1 MLLTSTIKK
10 YLVYSIIFI
19 VFILM
24 GWISATKMKTLR
36 LENDRLNNN
45 IKNINFEYV
54 VSAAKN
60 GELIYS
66 VNSLTVK
73 SNELVMLNKNLNE
86 SVKNLNL
93 KLKDLQSITSVQYQY
108 ITLYDTIF
116 NATKLSKLKYNYVIE
131 DKFSKFSGNINLP
144 EKLFSSDTLIA
155 NDKKNYPYLSDVNFI
170 ITDTL
175 LIIPEFQYRRSWLFW
190 KKINGVKVHVKT
202 ESPNFKLDRMQSFQ
216 INK

>member
-1 MLLTSTIKK
+1 MLLISTIKK
-10 YLVYSIIFI
+10 YLVYSIII
-19 VFILM
+19 IAFILM

-108 ITLYDTIF
+108 ITLYDTVF

>member
-1 MLLTSTIKK
+1 MFFTSTIKK
-10 YLVYSIIFI
+10 YLVYAIIII
-19 VFILM
+19 VFILT
-24 GWISATKMKTLR
+24 GWISATKIKALR
-36 LENDRLNNN
+36 LETERLNNN

-54 VSAAKN
+54 VSKAKN

-73 SNELVMLNKNLNE
+73 GNELVMLNKNLTE

-108 ITLYDTIF
+108 ITLYDTVF

-155 NDKKNYPYLSDVNFI
+155 NDKKNYPYLSEVNFV

-175 LIIPEFQYRRSWLFW
+175 LIAPEFKYKRVWLFW
-190 KKINGVKVHVKT
+190 KRVNGVTVHIKA

-216 INK
+216 IDK

>member
-10 YLVYSIIFI
+10 YLVYSIII
-19 VFILM
+19 IAFILM

-108 ITLYDTIF
+108 ITLYDTVF

-190 KKINGVKVHVKT
+190 KKINGVKVHIKT

-216 INK
+216 INR

>member
-10 YLVYSIIFI
+10 YLVYSIII
-19 VFILM
+19 IAFILM

>member
-10 YLVYSIIFI
+10 YLVYSIII
-19 VFILM
+19 IAFILM

-190 KKINGVKVHVKT
+190 KKINGVKVHIKT

-216 INK
+216 INR

>member
-19 VFILM
+19 AFILM